1 MLNRLFHSKYS
12 KYELLPPPYIDED
25 DDQNLPA
32 YEDLEKQDSQYNK
45 EKHSRVVNSISLIT
59 SGKVDYI
66 MLDNNTVKPMEIMDY
81 FLDNGETSHKDVFV
95 LFIKS
100 SPETD
105 EQVFLNGIPQV
116 TNHMFNPF
124 SSYYLISRKVKIKIK
139 NGCSDLV
146 KTSNKSISSINI
158 ILGKNR
164 RIYHTNFVAIYNKDL
179 KAASNNISK
188 KFKQSLQKNDS
199 QCNKSKSK

>member
-1 MLNRLFHSKYS
+1 MLKRFFQSKYS
-12 KYELLPPPYIDED
+12 KYELLPPPYIED
-25 DDQNLPA
+25 DQDLPA
-32 YEDLEKQDSQYNK
+32 YEDIEKQDSQCDK
-45 EKHSRVVNSISLIT
+45 QKHFRVVNSINMIT

-81 FLDNGETSHKDVFV
+81 FLDNGEISHKDVFV
-95 LFIKS
+95 LFVKS

-105 EQVFLNGIPQV
+105 EQVFLNGTPQV

-124 SSYYLISRKVKIKIK
+124 SSYYLISRKVKITIK
-139 NGCSDLV
+139 NSDSSLV

-158 ILGKNR
+158 ILGKNN

-179 KAASNNISK
+179 KASK
-188 KFKQSLQKNDS
+188 RFNESLDKQKKQ
-199 QCNKSKSK
+199 KSKNKNQKCKM